1 MKKLRKKEKSNC
13 NVVIVISFFIIIFS
27 LIMIG
32 NEYYKNYKIEEDNND
47 KLVKFFDIQEDL
59 IEEEIIEEQPIE
71 EKKEEPVINNEQY
84 IGVLEIKKINLTR
97 GFYSKNS
104 RLNNVN
110 KNIQILS
117 LSDMPDIENG
127 NVIIA
132 AHSGNSSI
140 SFFKNLPKLNFDD
153 NAIIYYQ
160 GKTYT
165 YKLVNNYEIEKTG
178 TANIKRNLNKNSLT
192 LITCKHNSNKQ
203 LVYIFEL
210 ENIE

>member
-1 MKKLRKKEKSNC
+1 MKKLRKKEKNNSNL
-13 NVVIVISFFIIIFS
+13 VIVISYFIIILS

>member
-1 MKKLRKKEKSNC
+1 MKELGEYLRDTRIQNGVS
-13 NVVIVISFFIIIFS
+13 
-27 LIMIG
+27 
-32 NEYYKNYKIEEDNND
+32 IEEAAEDNE
-47 KLVKFFDIQEDL
+47 LSASQ
-59 IEEEIIEEQPIE
+59 
-71 EKKEEPVINNEQY
+71 
-84 IGVLEIKKINLTR
+84 LEN
-97 GFYSKNS
+97 
-104 RLNNVN
+104 
-110 KNIQILS
+110 
-117 LSDMPDIENG
+117 IENG